1 GITWTT
7 SGARKPG
14 RCVQYQPV
22 APGRSPGFSAPFA
35 VSRAKR
41 VSCTSVVAVSVIV
54 FVVLSGRT
62 ARGQGRYPLAA
73 FGQAGV
79 GPVRTQLNAMLSLRL
94 DAHLLRELD
103 HLGILRLGNL
113 RDGLDAN
120 VGEDRA
126 GLVSTRLVLDAH
138 QQVTDGVSGHLVS
151 AFVLVTVLGIIAEVI
166 GLVAEIVITEVITEV
181 VVLVVLRSLLG
192 GGLLRGLLVGLDLGL
207 GAALALRLGLLLDI
221 LVVRLG
227 SRLRGDIGD
236 GAALHESGGQLVHRG
251 GQFFDLLFQRHQG
264 FSRSLRRMVGG
275 SSALAFSGR
284 VGSTGGC

>member
-1 GITWTT
+1 
-7 SGARKPG
+7 
-14 RCVQYQPV
+14 
-22 APGRSPGFSAPFA
+22 
-35 VSRAKR
+35 
-41 VSCTSVVAVSVIV
+41 
-54 FVVLSGRT
+54 
-62 ARGQGRYPLAA
+62 
-73 FGQAGV
+73 
-79 GPVRTQLNAMLSLRL
+79 
-94 DAHLLRELD
+94 
-103 HLGILRLGNL
+103 
-113 RDGLDAN
+113 
-120 VGEDRA
+120 
-126 GLVSTRLVLDAH
+126 
-138 QQVTDGVSGHLVS
+138 VS

-236 GAALHESGGQLVHRG
+236 GAALHESGGQLVHSG

-284 VGSTGGC
+284 VGSTGGCMRGQRLRTIHAEPGTVNTPVPLPSYRAAVHALHPQAAFRMDAQ